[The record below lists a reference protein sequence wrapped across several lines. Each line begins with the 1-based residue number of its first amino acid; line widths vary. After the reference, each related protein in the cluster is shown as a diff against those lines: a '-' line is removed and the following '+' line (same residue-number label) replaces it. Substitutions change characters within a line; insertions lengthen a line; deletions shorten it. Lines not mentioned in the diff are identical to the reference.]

1 MQINV
6 QHRPAYA
13 LGVVD
18 LEAGEA
24 VQAETGAMVSM
35 STNLKVESGLEGG
48 LLKSAM
54 RSVLGGDV
62 VFLVGR
68 PVLAPPQGFRS
79 GADELLRRHP

>member
-35 STNLKVESGLEGG
+35 STNLSVESGLEGG

-54 RSVLGGDV
+54 RKFLGGESFFV
-62 VFLVGR
+62 NPAAASQRLFSWSLSR
-68 PVLAPPQGFRS
+68 AR
-79 GADELLRRHP
+79 